1 MEYKGFELI
10 SAGELTD
17 LEILKSK
24 VLYSDTIE
32 ELSFVRQKE
41 IYDYCKLH
49 ATFKACIENLKQ
61 LRYAVTRIY
70 FLMERGQKHEP
81 QTHHPRTGEGIHP
94 EIRPQHHNKHVP
106 LPEQPGRN
114 RRHAERSQRLDI

>member
-1 MEYKGFELI
+1 MNSMEYKGFELI
-10 SAGELTD
+10 SANGLTD

-32 ELSFVRQKE
+32 ELSFERQKE

-49 ATFKACIENLKQ
+49 AMLKACIENLKQ

-70 FLMERGQKHEP
+70 FSDGK
-81 QTHHPRTGEGIHP
+81 G
-94 EIRPQHHNKHVP
+94 
-106 LPEQPGRN
+106 
-114 RRHAERSQRLDI
+114 AEA